1 MQNID
6 VHNTEINPSIHQLF
20 IAARQEGRRDHAYL
34 MAMQLENWALD
45 ISRRRL
51 GSSEAAEL
59 LRNAAEIL
67 LNQAQDVD

>member
-6 VHNTEINPSIHQLF
+6 VHNTEINPSLHQLF
-20 IAARQEGRRDHAYL
+20 IEARQEERRDHTYL
-34 MAMQLENWALD
+34 MAMRLENWALD

-59 LRNAAEIL
+59 LRNAAETL
-67 LNQAQDVD
+67 LNQAQAID